1 MDRTQTWNCP
11 IIVLKAPDGIRTA
24 SGVEPSVRCCLIEGH
39 QRFRYLAGGL
49 GFEPRLTES
58 ESAVLPL
65 NYPPTCNPAFA
76 GFTRAVNIVAARD
89 SKRHAPNIHVGAST
103 SRASATAFQAG
114 KGRRRWRAGSRRPR
128 SRSTGHIDS
137 ARGVVN

>member
-39 QRFRYLAGGL
+39 QQFRYLAGGL

-65 NYPPTCNPAFA
+65 NYPPTRRA
-76 GFTRAVNIVAARD
+76 GTRWLYRGGEYRSRPGLEAAR
-89 SKRHAPNIHVGAST
+89 PEYP
-103 SRASATAFQAG
+103 
-114 KGRRRWRAGSRRPR
+114 RWRK
-128 SRSTGHIDS
+128 HI
-137 ARGVVN
+137 